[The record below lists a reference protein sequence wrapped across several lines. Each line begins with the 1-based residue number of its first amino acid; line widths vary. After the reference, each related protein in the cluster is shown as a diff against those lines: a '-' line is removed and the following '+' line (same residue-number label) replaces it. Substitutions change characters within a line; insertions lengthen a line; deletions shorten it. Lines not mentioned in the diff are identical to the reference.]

1 MRFSRA
7 VYALFL
13 SLCVLALCNS
23 IHAQT
28 TAGQVNGTVTD
39 SSGGVIPNAAI
50 TLANINTSVTIH
62 TNTNRSGFYAF
73 PNVQP
78 GTYSMTFT
86 APNFKTMVLP
96 SFTLVVNQILT
107 ENEVMEV
114 GSTNETV
121 NVSASAEDV
130 MLQKSSSV
138 LGTVIEAKEIQQLP
152 LNGRNFTSLL
162 VLTPGVNPI
171 STAQGSGISTTDAGI
186 SAIPG
191 TAFYKPSF
199 FGQQNRETFYLM
211 DGIVN
216 TDIRGAVYGF
226 LPIIDAMDEFK
237 IQSHIDS
244 AEFGV
249 VTGGVINMV
258 SKSGT
263 NQFHGSAWEFN
274 RNNDFDARNTFT
286 DFCSVGR
293 CAPGASSTTPAPPG
307 HYVQNEFGGA
317 LGGPIWKN
325 KIFFM
330 GAYEGW
336 RYNKPSLAISLLP
349 TSQELSGDFSS
360 TAWSYYQQKI
370 YNPYSTTCSGG
381 KCTVQPFQCDASGNP
396 ITPTNNVQTGGTPC
410 LKIPSSMLNP
420 VMLSYINAYYL
431 RPNAVA
437 NEAAGYNFIEN
448 RAQVDNA
455 NSYQVRVDINKS
467 EKNYGF
473 GRISQMWVHDTSPV
487 TGTVSSNVSSYHA
500 YNFGGGYS
508 HVFTPNLLLD
518 VRGGAM
524 LKPYVFNQASA
535 PNGYADATAAGF
547 KNVGQY
553 GGMYTNL
560 GSPYVLTNN
569 SGSSS
574 NAGNE
579 GNLYRG
585 NPVINGGG
593 SISWIRG
600 NHTMKAGVDYIY
612 QNRLQRNL
620 FQQFTFSDTTT
631 SNLNASKTG
640 NSLAS
645 ALLAL
650 PATFTAQDPKYSE
663 DYFSMSMWAAY
674 AQDSWKVNSK
684 LTLNFG
690 LRYEYV
696 PSIHML
702 NDRLANGLDIP
713 NQRYIISAKSVAAC
727 SSAQFTNPCIPG
739 GIGSVPYNDHI
750 IFANNT
756 QQVGPP
762 IKDNW
767 APRFGFAYQTTPT
780 TVVNGGV
787 GLFYDTITAR
797 SQWVQN
803 NIEGPTWPWTTGIS
817 GQQVNFAQNG
827 VWQGGPGNPL
837 VQITSLEGNF
847 PTPVVA
853 ATPWLTT
860 GGGYVTQPGYKDQR
874 SLEWNLQVQQQLAP
888 TTLLTLGY
896 AGSKSTR
903 LDFTGY
909 ANTAQQPSPNGTPLT
924 TIDSLK
930 YMPWMSP
937 GWHYSVDNGYSN
949 YHALLVEFQ
958 KRFSNSWNTIAS
970 YTWAK
975 SLDNS
980 SGWFN
985 AENGSAGGGSVVQ
998 SFFNPRNAYGPSSY
1012 DIRNYFSW
1020 STLYQLPF
1028 GRGQPWLQKG
1038 IASYIAGGWRANY
1051 LFQIRSGQRY
1061 NLNVGGDVANI
1072 SGSNGSVTGYARP
1085 NVIGNPQQGACGSIP
1100 VGKRGPTGF
1109 CIYTPTA
1116 FAVPSGWFGNM
1127 GKMPYNLPTYNNLDF
1142 SLIKETPIHEGINL
1156 EIRAE
1161 AFNVYNV
1168 MIMGTPGSTIGNS
1181 SAGLTNAIANT
1192 PRELQLGAK
1201 VNF

>member
-1 MRFSRA
+1 MKFPNKIVA
-7 VYALFL
+7 H
-13 SLCVLALCNS
+13 LCYLIVFIACPLMQ
-23 IHAQT
+23 AQS
-28 TAGQVNGTVTD
+28 TAGQINGTVTD
-39 SSGGVIPNAAI
+39 SSGGIIANASV
-50 TLANINTSVTIH
+50 TLTNINTGVAVH

-78 GTYSMTFT
+78 GTFSMTFT
-86 APNFKTMVLP
+86 APNFKTVVLP
-96 SFTLVVNQILT
+96 SFTLVVNQILS
-107 ENEVMEV
+107 ENEAMEV
-114 GSTNETV
+114 GSASETV
-121 NVSASAEDV
+121 SVTASAEDV

-162 VLTPGVNPI
+162 VLTPGVTPI

-249 VTGGVINMV
+249 VTGGVINML

-286 DFCSVGR
+286 DFCSTGR
-293 CAPGASSTTPAPPG
+293 CAPGTSSTTPAPPG

-336 RYNKPSLAISLLP
+336 RYTKPTLSTALLP
-349 TSQELSGDFSS
+349 TAQELKGDFSS
-360 TAWSYYQQKI
+360 NAWSYYQQKI

-381 KCTVQPFQCDASGNP
+381 KCTVQPFQCDAAGNP
-396 ITPTNNVQTGGTPC
+396 ITPTNNIQSGGAPC
-410 LKIPSSMLNP
+410 LKIPSAMLNP
-420 VMLSYINAYYL
+420 TMLAYINSYYL
-431 RPNAVA
+431 RPNSQD
-437 NEAAGYNFIEN
+437 NEAAGYNFVEN
-448 RAQVDNA
+448 RTQIDNA
-455 NSYQVRVDINKS
+455 NSYQVRIDVNKS

-473 GRISQMWVHDTSPV
+473 GRISQMWVYDTSPV
-487 TGTVSSNVSSYHA
+487 TGTVSSNVSNYHA

-508 HVFTPNLLLD
+508 HVFTSNLLLD
-518 VRGGAM
+518 IRGGAM
-524 LKPYVFNQASA
+524 LKPYVFNQAAA
-535 PNGYADATAAGF
+535 PNGYADATSAGF
-547 KNVGQY
+547 QNVGQY
-553 GGMYTNL
+553 GGMYINMA
-560 GSPYVLTNN
+560 GPYST
-569 SGSSS
+569 S

-579 GNLYRG
+579 GDLYRG
-585 NPVINGGG
+585 NPVVNGGG
-593 SISWIRG
+593 SVSWVRG
-600 NHTMKAGVDYIY
+600 NHTIKGGVDYIY

-620 FQQFTFSDTTT
+620 YQQFTFSDSTT
-631 SNLNASKTG
+631 SNINASKTG

-645 ALLAL
+645 SLLAL
-650 PATFTAQDPKYSE
+650 PATFTAQDPQYSE
-663 DYFSMSMWAAY
+663 DFFSMSLWAAY
-674 AQDSWKVNSK
+674 IQDSWKVNTK
-684 LTLNFG
+684 LTLNLG

-702 NDRLANGLDIP
+702 NNRLANGLDIP
-713 NQRYIISAKSVAAC
+713 NQKYIISAKSVPAC
-727 SSAQFTNPCIPG
+727 NTTQFTNPCIPG
-739 GIGSVPYNDHI
+739 GIAGVPFNDHI
-750 IFANNT
+750 VFANNT

-827 VWQGGPGNPL
+827 VWQGGPSNPL
-837 VQITSLEGNF
+837 TSITSLEGNF
-847 PTPVVA
+847 PSPVIA
-853 ATPWLTT
+853 ANPWLTT
-860 GGGYVTQPGYKDQR
+860 GGGYVSEPNFKDQR
-874 SLEWNLQVQQQLAP
+874 SVEWNLQLQQQLA
-888 TTLLTLGY
+888 TSTLLTLGY

-903 LDFTGY
+903 LDYTGF
-909 ANTAQQPSPNGTPLT
+909 ANTAQHASPAGTSLA

-930 YMPWMSP
+930 YMPWMTP
-937 GWHYSVDNGYSN
+937 GWHYSLDSGYAN
-949 YHALLVEFQ
+949 YNALLVEFQ

-975 SLDNS
+975 SMDNS

-985 AENGSAGGGSVVQ
+985 AENGSGGGSVVQ
-998 SFFNPRNAYGPSSY
+998 NYFDPRNAYGPSSY

-1028 GRGQPWLQKG
+1028 GQGQRWLQKG
-1038 IASYIAGGWRANY
+1038 IASYVVGGWRANY
-1051 LFQIRSGQRY
+1051 LFQIRSGQPY

-1072 SGSNGSVTGYARP
+1072 SGSNGSVTSYSRP
-1085 NVIGNPQQGACGSIP
+1085 NVVGNPQQGTCGATPI
-1100 VGKRGPTGF
+1100 GKRGPTGF
-1109 CIYTPTA
+1109 CEYAPTA
-1116 FAVPSGWFGNM
+1116 FAVPSGSFGNM
-1127 GKMPYNLPTYNNLDF
+1127 GKMPYSMPAYNNMDF
-1142 SLIKETPIHEGINL
+1142 SLIKEMPIREGVNL

-1168 MIMGTPGSTIGNS
+1168 MIMGGPGTTIGNS
-1181 SAGLTNAIANT
+1181 SAGLTTGIGNT

-1201 VNF
+1201 ITF